1 MSCCTEE
8 KFWAE
13 DLCDLFCN
21 LSIIPKASMS
31 LDSKLNALTR
41 LVIIISIIA
50 YFLGLDFAAALVLC
64 GLCGVASITF
74 SVASRRA
81 TVSSSE

>member
-1 MSCCTEE
+1 MASR
-8 KFWAE
+8 KLGRSAGSSAE
-13 DLCDLFCN
+13 YPVA
-21 LSIIPKASMS
+21 SPPPKAV
-31 LDSKLNALTR
+31 LAYR
-41 LVIIISIIA
+41 PISIVTAGLFAA

-74 SVASRRA
+74 SVASRRR